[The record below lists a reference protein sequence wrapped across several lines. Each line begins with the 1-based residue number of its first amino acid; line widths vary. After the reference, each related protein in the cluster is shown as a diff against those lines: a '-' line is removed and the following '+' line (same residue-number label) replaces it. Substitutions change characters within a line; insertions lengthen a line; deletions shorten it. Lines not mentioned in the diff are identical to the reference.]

1 MRQQYFNRAIC
12 RSLRVHPTAWAL
24 QTLQGRPT
32 TKYKSHCASRIFF
45 FFLLL
50 VLCMTNKK
58 CTFRPQAAAAVWPC
72 CSEISGGSACSSNPE
87 TLNNCSQNSA
97 PHHLPNPN
105 PNLPRALIHNTPS
118 TLSTIILFSSQH
130 WSFFPPQQ
138 QVKCELLLLLVEVVG

>member
-1 MRQQYFNRAIC
+1 MPYADPFEFIQQPGRCRLFKDVQRQNTEATMCPGF
-12 RSLRVHPTAWAL
+12 S
-24 QTLQGRPT
+24 
-32 TKYKSHCASRIFF
+32 FF

-50 VLCMTNKK
+50 VLCTTNKK
-58 CTFRPQAAAAVWPC
+58 CTFRPQAAVAVWPC

-97 PHHLPNPN
+97 PHHLPN

>member
-45 FFLLL
+45 FFFLLL
-50 VLCMTNKK
+50 VLCTTNKK

-97 PHHLPNPN
+97 PSPP
-105 PNLPRALIHNTPS
+105 PQPQPPPS
-118 TLSTIILFSSQH
+118 THSQYAFYSVHHNPLFSQH
-130 WSFFPPQQ
+130 CSFFPPQQ
-138 QVKCELLLLLVEVVG
+138 QVKCELLLLLLEVVG